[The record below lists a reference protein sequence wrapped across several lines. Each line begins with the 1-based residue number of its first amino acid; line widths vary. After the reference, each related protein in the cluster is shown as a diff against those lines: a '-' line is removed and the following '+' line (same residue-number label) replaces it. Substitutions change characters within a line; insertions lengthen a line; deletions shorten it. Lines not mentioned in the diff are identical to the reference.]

1 MGEINLASQ
10 VNLTYLNRFKADI
23 IIMYEMTMWNR
34 SLVACSDESVPL
46 SFTELYSK
54 FQLTDQLSGHNFY
67 SSGPLS
73 LLS

>member
-23 IIMYEMTMWNR
+23 IMTFIPIMYEMTMWNR

-46 SFTELYSK
+46 SFTELYNK
-54 FQLTDQLSGHNFY
+54 FQLID
-67 SSGPLS
+67 
-73 LLS
+73 

>member
-1 MGEINLASQ
+1 
-10 VNLTYLNRFKADI
+10 
-23 IIMYEMTMWNR
+23 MYEMTMWNR

-46 SFTELYSK
+46 SFTELYNK

-73 LLS
+73 PLS